1 MYIYVFVCRY
11 KSAESRSCGRR
22 DLSRE
27 IEENRITQYNLHKA
41 GKGGIGV
48 KKKGSRCGGG
58 GENPQERTI
67 YKNARANI
75 LHCGQI
81 EKQNLL
87 TSLNKESSS
96 PKFGN

>member
-1 MYIYVFVCRY
+1 MWQERETSAGEQKKTGSLSTIYI
-11 KSAESRSCGRR
+11 KLEKGILGQRR
-22 DLSRE
+22 
-27 IEENRITQYNLHKA
+27 KVA
-41 GKGGIGV
+41 GVGV
-48 KKKGSRCGGG
+48 G

>member
-1 MYIYVFVCRY
+1 MCLYVDINQQKADHVAG
-11 KSAESRSCGRR
+11 KR
-22 DLSRE
+22 DLSRGT
-27 IEENRITQYNLHKA
+27 EENTITQYNLHKT
-41 GKGGIGV
+41 GKGVLGWRRKVAGV
-48 KKKGSRCGGG
+48 GVG

-81 EKQNLL
+81 EKQSLL